1 MAVQWFKTNNLVKE
15 HDLYE
20 RFIKE
25 RQEQLRKRNL
35 SNLDTLF
42 PKIKGLRWSNMKNSE
57 YWAIRKWHC
66 ITISYTTWAGICAKN
81 GEIQPYS
88 NSYKKFVD
96 LNEESIKLF
105 KAKVTAAIT
114 SAGCDYNNL
123 HPNQTVFDPCRYLA
137 MYWTYL
143 DIIKDTTA
151 DRYYPNSKTRS
162 LAAKVFG
169 YAEGEDPFHMNG
181 KYCTPIEKTNDQPE
195 EKKSVD
201 VTVVPQEISIRDL
214 DLSGKAYNPL
224 WRHGIRTLGDI
235 LKLTTNDILHIRNV
249 GITVFREIAKKVEEY
264 GYFYPTTNK
273 NVAAQPIGSG
283 TVKFIPDKSSGY
295 TPLYSNK
302 SGETKTVAEEKA
314 DYQTEYLRVLSQYDA
329 LKANYDKLRD
339 EYGAKNKEL
348 DEAKEYITSL
358 GGTIR
363 KLTMALDDEN
373 KDILDL
379 ITNVVR
385 MMKVK
390 KMDWLYLT
398 LDGMTI
404 DIHGKESVEGHPR
417 VSYTIR
423 TREE

>member
-20 RFIKE
+20 KFIKE
-25 RQEQLRKRNL
+25 RHEQLRKRNL

-42 PKIKGLRWSNMKNSE
+42 PKIRGLRWSKMKNSE

-66 ITISYTTWAGICAKN
+66 ITISYLTWNGICANDGK
-81 GEIQPYS
+81 IQPYS
-88 NSYKKFVD
+88 NNYKKFVD
-96 LNEESIKLF
+96 LSEENIKKF
-105 KAKVTAAIT
+105 KALAT
-114 SAGCDYNNL
+114 SRIKDAGCDYNNL

-151 DRYYPNSKTRS
+151 NRYYPNSKTRS

-169 YAEGEDPFHMNG
+169 YAVEEDPFHMNG
-181 KYCTPIEKTNDQPE
+181 KYCTPIEKTDDQPE

-201 VTVVPQEISIRDL
+201 VTVVPQEISIRNL
-214 DLSGKAYNPL
+214 NLSGKAYNPL

-249 GITVFREIAKKVEEY
+249 GITVFREVAKKVEEY

-273 NVAAQPIGSG
+273 NVAAQPIGGS
-283 TVKFIPDKSSGY
+283 TVNSVAVASTDK
-295 TPLYSNK
+295 
-302 SGETKTVAEEKA
+302 AC

-329 LKANYDKLRD
+329 LKAEYDKLRD
-339 EYGAKNKEL
+339 EYGAKIQEL
-348 DEAKEYITSL
+348 LRAKDHVASL
-358 GGTIR
+358 ESTIR
-363 KLTMALDDEN
+363 KLTIEQAAEDD
-373 KDILDL
+373 DILDL

-404 DIHGKESVEGHPR
+404 DIHGKESVER
-417 VSYTIR
+417 KLRASSNYTIR
-423 TREE
+423 TTEE